1 MKRFNKLFITLLLLV
16 TITISC
22 QDEDLLE
29 INNPTWET
37 GVNTFGQ
44 IAAGSAAN
52 FIRGDESVDLT
63 FDWRWISV
71 DGANEI
77 VSVDFFVSWTESY
90 VNVNGDAVI
99 ANHGTQLVNTA
110 TPAGNREDISFTL
123 TQDDLAA
130 AFAGTTYNY
139 DDGNDAAVDVFT
151 YAGKPSRN
159 AGAGQAFID
168 GDSFILTW
176 SLTGADGRV
185 FEGWSPSVC
194 TEVPGS
200 NCQIAWIVE
209 CGQVIAE
216 PAQSYTIAMADSYG
230 DGWQGSEIIAYVDG
244 APTTFALPSAAG
256 ITSGSETLVVPAG
269 TSTLTFEWV
278 SGAYPGE
285 CSFTITSEKGNIIA
299 KGGPSPAEGA
309 IILDLCKENE

>member
-44 IAAGSAAN
+44 IADGSAAN

-71 DGANEI
+71 DQANTI
-77 VSVDFFVSWTESY
+77 TSVDFYVSWSESY
-90 VNVNGDAVI
+90 VNVNGDAAV
-99 ANHGTQLVNTA
+99 ANHGSQLVSTA
-110 TPAGNREDISFTL
+110 TPGGNREDITFTL
-123 TQDDLAA
+123 TQADLAA

-139 DDGNDAAVDVFT
+139 DDGNDATVDVFT
-151 YAGKPSRN
+151 YAGKPTRDV
-159 AGAGQAFID
+159 AGGQAFID

-176 SLTGADGRV
+176 SLTGSDGRV

-209 CGQVIAE
+209 CGQVLKDPSQTFALSM
-216 PAQSYTIAMADSYG
+216 QDSYG
-230 DGWQGSEIIAYVDG
+230 DGWNGGALAVIVDG
-244 APTTFALPSAAG
+244 VSTEYTISSAQGAANDVDVTVPDGATSVQFEYISGDWDSEVTFSITTE
-256 ITSGSETLVVPAG
+256 SGNV
-269 TSTLTFEWV
+269 
-278 SGAYPGE
+278 
-285 CSFTITSEKGNIIA
+285 IA
-299 KGGPSPAEGA
+299 KYGPSPPVG
-309 IILDLCKENE
+309 ILTLDLCKENE